1 MTQVCYNN
9 MRCRVRV
16 GGELTDAFLV
26 SGGLKQGCPLST
38 LLFNLAL
45 EWIMRQTATAVNL
58 GEVSCG
64 RLAYADDV
72 DLCGEDFQG
81 LQHMIGA
88 FREASS

>member
-1 MTQVCYNN
+1 MCYNN

-45 EWIMRQTATAVNL
+45 EWIMRQTPTATAVNL
-58 GEVSCG
+58 
-64 RLAYADDV
+64 
-72 DLCGEDFQG
+72 GEDFQG

>member
-1 MTQVCYNN
+1 